1 MSYSRK
7 VKRRV
12 KHTKVFVIVFIIM
25 FILIVKV
32 VPMIILKGLVNNN
45 NNISAEVSKYKQYK
59 TQDFTIVSLLDY
71 LKTSNETENIT
82 INFDNSKGNIVTEES
97 YKFKVNI
104 SNIEENTI
112 YEIEYGIGE
121 DIIKESWENKE
132 YSCILTEGKNK
143 FSIKIYKGQ
152 EVIGLYESEV
162 YFIKPYTKQFLD
174 EFSNKSI
181 QTHYIDGTWEKYEK
195 SLDILSYSGFK
206 NIKSSF
212 LWNSIEKNG
221 TYNFSYYD
229 QWVSK
234 ANDLGIN
241 VYACI
246 NRTGEYGGD
255 NKIID
260 DEEELEHFAT
270 FFNEL
275 IKRYPNIIGYDIINE
290 PNLLSNNNG
299 GYITEEDVK
308 WYSNIIKKLKNKNPS
323 INIVPAALSNYST
336 SNDSRLAMNEF
347 FKYMFNNGV
356 NDIVNEFSYHVYDY
370 TNENKQDVILTKTIL
385 EEKNLFNN
393 FGGFAKINIT
403 EYGLSSN
410 NQNGVTEDI
419 QARKLVQQTVIMD
432 QFDIN
437 FANLYN
443 FWNTGDDSNNREYNF
458 GIVRNDY
465 TPKLSYYSLK
475 NLLSNTNGSEYI
487 GTVNLVEG
495 LKTHVYNKDG
505 KPKIIAWSANSNNTI
520 EIDYTGFTAKDIYG
534 NDIENT
540 NGKLNI
546 TTSPVYLDNIS
557 TKYFYE
563 AISNTALE
571 KYSEFEE
578 KFATEIA
585 SVEGLQENINT
596 SKQYLESIS
605 NIESETEEIAKQKM
619 QEHFNLGNQILTAYK
634 DKALDVEYVKLS
646 SMLDMLNEI
655 GDSFEDLVTVTAKTR
670 NPDLENTKTLIDNTE
685 QAINNNNDLDIVYP
699 EKILEFSK
707 ELYEDSEYI
716 NSLEEENDIK
726 TGLIVSYDLH
736 AKYLA
741 EWANTFTNLYIDK
754 YIEDN
759 PVTESYSATS
769 LTNQDVTVTLSIP
782 QDVKITNN
790 EGSNTYTFTE
800 NGTFTFEYERRGKTD
815 SKLVSVNYIDKTSPE
830 ITNVEN
836 GEVYTQ
842 SVSPNVSDEHLDKV
856 QLTFRGQVIED
867 YEVGDEL
874 TEEGDYKLTAT
885 DTVGNTSTFKFY
897 IMKEDST
904 YKIKDSNI
912 LNIRPET
919 TVKDFKE
926 NFTVIE
932 GYTIKREDT
941 ELTDEDVI
949 STGDVL
955 EETDGN
961 KFTLIVRGDLN
972 CDGRLSI
979 VDLSIGRKYLLGIID
994 IDEVQ
999 KLSSDMNTDEE
1010 TSLMDL
1016 SIMRKTILGIIK

>member
-1 MSYSRK
+1 MSYSR
-7 VKRRV
+7 RV
-12 KHTKVFVIVFIIM
+12 SKNGIKHRKLFIII
-25 FILIVKV
+25 FIILIILIILIVKII
-32 VPMIILKGLVNNN
+32 PMLILKSFINND
-45 NNISAEVSKYKQYK
+45 NNINVSVSKFKQLK
-59 TQDFTIVSLLDY
+59 TQDFTIATLLDY
-71 LKTSNETENIT
+71 IQVANEEENIE
-82 INFDNSKGNIVTEES
+82 INFDNSENVTTDEI
-97 YKFKVNI
+97 YKFNIDI
-104 SNIEENTI
+104 SNADVDKI

-121 DIIKESWENKE
+121 DVKKESLQNKE
-132 YSCILTEGKNK
+132 YECTLKQGKNN
-143 FSIKIYKGQ
+143 IYIRIYKN
-152 EVIGLYESEV
+152 EELIGNYENTV
-162 YFIKPYTKQFLD
+162 YYIQTYQKQFLD
-174 EFSNKSI
+174 ESSNNIISTHFDYNLDDEKSI
-181 QTHYIDGTWEKYEK
+181 ELLKYLGIKEVRDDISWEDIELEKGKYNFEKYDEWITKLYENDIQLVAIMNNQGNLLGSDEKISNESEMKSFVDFVSTFATRYPMIEKYEILNEENLK
-195 SLDILSYSGFK
+195 YTTKDEMKYYIEAIKILNDNLKQINNDIEIWIG
-206 NIKSSF
+206 
-212 LWNSIEKNG
+212 G
-221 TYNFSYYD
+221 TAG
-229 QWVSK
+229 V
-234 ANDLGIN
+234 
-241 VYACI
+241 VY
-246 NRTGEYGGD
+246 
-255 NKIID
+255 
-260 DEEELEHFAT
+260 DEET
-270 FFNEL
+270 
-275 IKRYPNIIGYDIINE
+275 K
-290 PNLLSNNNG
+290 LS
-299 GYITEEDVK
+299 
-308 WYSNIIKKLKNKNPS
+308 
-323 INIVPAALSNYST
+323 ST
-336 SNDSRLAMNEF
+336 SF
-347 FKYMFNNGV
+347 IKY
-356 NDIVNEFSYHVYDY
+356 
-370 TNENKQDVILTKTIL
+370 IL
-385 EEKNLFNN
+385 EENTYMNEISIHQYDEFSNANWAKRCLNEHKEVLNNL
-393 FGGFAKINIT
+393 GGFNRINIS
-403 EYGLSSN
+403 EYGASSYSKGFTEEEQAYKILKQSIVYDQYSIN
-410 NQNGVTEDI
+410 N
-419 QARKLVQQTVIMD
+419 KVI
-432 QFDIN
+432 
-437 FANLYN
+437 YN
-443 FWNTGDDSNNREYNF
+443 FRNIGSVASAIEHNYGIIENNYK
-458 GIVRNDY
+458 
-465 TPKLSYYSLK
+465 PKSAYYALK
-475 NLLSNTNGSEYI
+475 NYYENTNGAEYV
-487 GTVNLVEG
+487 GTVNLAEG
-495 LKTHVYNKDG
+495 LEAYVYDKDG
-505 KPKIIAWSANSNNTI
+505 KPKIITWATNEDNSI
-520 EIDYTGFTAKDIYG
+520 KIVYQDLTAKNLYG
-534 NDIENT
+534 KDIENT
-540 NGKLNI
+540 NGKLDI

-670 NPDLENTKTLIDNTE
+670 NPNLENTKTLIDNTE

-716 NSLEEENDIK
+716 NNLEEENDIK

-741 EWANTFTNLYIDK
+741 DWANTFTNLYIDK

-769 LTNQDVTVTLSIP
+769 LTNQDVIATLNIS

-790 EGSNTYTFTE
+790 EGNNTYTFTE
-800 NGTFTFEYERRGKTD
+800 NGTFTFEYERRGKTAN
-815 SKLVSVNYIDKTSPE
+815 KLVSVNYIDKTSPE

-842 SVSPNVSDEHLDKV
+842 SITPNASDEHLDKV

-885 DTVGNTSTFKFY
+885 DTVGNTSTVKFY

-979 VDLSIGRKYLLGIID
+979 VDLSIERKYLLEIID
-994 IDEVQ
+994 IDENQ

>member
-1 MSYSRK
+1 MKKCKLIKRVILIIILMILLLYIFPSLIINFIYNEKVENHTFSFYNLKDLYSEYVENQEEYNINLTDRQ
-7 VKRRV
+7 
-12 KHTKVFVIVFIIM
+12 VIYDDTYFIQLEITNYLEDSEYDFEVYLEGNM
-25 FILIVKV
+25 FIDEKV
-32 VPMIILKGLVNNN
+32 DM
-45 NNISAEVSKYKQYK
+45 
-59 TQDFTIVSLLDY
+59 
-71 LKTSNETENIT
+71 NIT
-82 INFDNSKGNIVTEES
+82 K
-97 YKFKVNI
+97 
-104 SNIEENTI
+104 
-112 YEIEYGIGE
+112 YEI
-121 DIIKESWENKE
+121 N
-132 YSCILTEGKNK
+132 LVEGKNIIL
-143 FSIKIYKGQ
+143 IKIYKNGEIKINKQ
-152 EVIGLYESEV
+152 YILYRVE
-162 YFIKPYTKQFLD
+162 PYEKQFLD
-174 EFSNKSI
+174 ELSKNGI
-181 QTHYIDGTWEKYEK
+181 TVHYRDGTKEDYEK
-195 SLDILSYSGFK
+195 SKNLLSALGVKFVRAD
-206 NIKSSF
+206 F
-212 LWNSIEKNG
+212 LQSSIEKNNE
-221 TYNFSYYD
+221 YNFSSYD
-229 QWVSK
+229 KWVK
-234 ANDLGIN
+234 DLTSTTDIKILAILNGLTKDYGSDKKIN
-241 VYACI
+241 SDKEIDLYI
-246 NRTGEYGGD
+246 NFFKNVQKHYPEIVDYEIMNELNLYSPSYKGAYFT
-255 NKIID
+255 
-260 DEEELEHFAT
+260 EEEMVWYSKLINELEQEVKNSNIDIMTAGTTTPSEDSEDRIMSEKFYT
-270 FFNEL
+270 FFYNTGGTMTCNNL
-275 IKRYPNIIGYDIINE
+275 SVNPYSINNIE
-290 PNLLSNNNG
+290 NL
-299 GYITEEDVK
+299 
-308 WYSNIIKKLKNKNPS
+308 KLKLKKHE
-323 INIVPAALSNYST
+323 I
-336 SNDSRLAMNEF
+336 
-347 FKYMFNNGV
+347 
-356 NDIVNEFSYHVYDY
+356 
-370 TNENKQDVILTKTIL
+370 
-385 EEKNLFNN
+385 LFNS
-393 FGGFAKINIT
+393 FGGFNNININ
-403 EYGLSSN
+403 EYGCNVQYVSEESQAFDLIK
-410 NQNGVTEDI
+410 QTATLEDV
-419 QARKLVQQTVIMD
+419 A
-432 QFDIN
+432 N
-437 FANLYN
+437 FKILYN
-443 FWNTGDDSNNREYNF
+443 LWTTGEENSYEQF
-458 GIVRNDY
+458 GLLRKDY
-465 TPKLSYYSLK
+465 SPRPSYYAMK
-475 NLLSNTNGSEYI
+475 NYYENTNGSEYI
-487 GTVNLVEG
+487 GTISLADG
-495 LKTHVYNKDG
+495 LETHVYNKDG
-505 KPKIIAWSANSNNTI
+505 KPKIVTWSNTKDQTI
-520 EIDYTGFTAKDIYG
+520 QIDYANFTAKDLYG

-540 NGKLNI
+540 NGKLDI

-585 SVEGLQENINT
+585 SVDGLQENINT
-596 SKQYLESIS
+596 LKQYLESIS
-605 NIESETEEIAKQKM
+605 NIEKESEETAKQKM

-670 NPDLENTKTLIDNTE
+670 NPDLENTKILIDNTE
-685 QAINNNNDLDIVYP
+685 QAINNNNDLDIAYP

-741 EWANTFTNLYIDK
+741 DWANTFTNLYIDK

-769 LTNQDVTVTLSIP
+769 LTNQDVTVTLNIP

-842 SVSPNVSDEHLDKV
+842 SIIPNASDEHLDKV

-885 DTVGNTSTFKFY
+885 DTVGNTSTVKFY

-979 VDLSIGRKYLLGIID
+979 VDLSIERKYLLEIID
-994 IDEVQ
+994 IDENQ